1 MSTAAYSAST
11 QPQQQG
17 QSSASSPEPNDPTAV
32 LLTYLSST
40 SALEDL
46 HSSLLSSLQR
56 VGWTEQVRG
65 LALELLRAGHCER
78 FEEVIDTI
86 VALATGSED
95 VTPSSLAR
103 GRKRKRKLLVKE
115 RTKNKPMDNGQEE
128 YEEVKDESEDEDL
141 GTYSNGE
148 TFPDIR
154 IPQTVV
160 AEGVKMLHESLDGV
174 FIAEGADTVE
184 NGTNEAT
191 GMKSTTAS
199 SNHATNGATNGSPT
213 TLKKPP
219 PLKHA
224 SSAEGKSRL
233 KSVKSKPQENGDARP
248 EKKAKRG

>member
-17 QSSASSPEPNDPTAV
+17 QPSASSPEPNDPTTA

-86 VALATGSED
+86 VALATGSEE

-103 GRKRKRKLLVKE
+103 GRKRKRKLLAKE
-115 RTKNKPMDNGQEE
+115 RGKNKPPENGQEE
-128 YEEVKDESEDEDL
+128 YEEAKDESNDEGQD
-141 GTYSNGE
+141 TYSNGE

-174 FIAEGADTVE
+174 FIAEGADMVE
-184 NGTNEAT
+184 NGTKE
-191 GMKSTTAS
+191 ST
-199 SNHATNGATNGSPT
+199 ATNGVTNGSPVT
-213 TLKKPP
+213 SKKPP
-219 PLKHA
+219 PVKHA
-224 SSAEGKSRL
+224 SSAEGKGKL

-248 EKKAKRG
+248 EKKAKKV